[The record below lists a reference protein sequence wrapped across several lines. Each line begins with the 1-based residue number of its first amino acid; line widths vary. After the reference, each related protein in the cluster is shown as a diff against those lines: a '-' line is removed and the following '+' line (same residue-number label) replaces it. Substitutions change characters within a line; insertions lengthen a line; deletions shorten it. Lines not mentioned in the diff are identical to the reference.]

1 LSLDSA
7 LTWLGAGSL
16 AAWLYLLFCN
26 GRFWRGDQRLPARP
40 PVDGALARWPAVVAV
55 VPARN
60 EADVVERTLRSLLDQ
75 DYPGEL
81 QIVLVDDRSD
91 DGTGDIARRLAR
103 GPAAGSTSDSMARCA
118 DGPRLVV
125 VESEPMPS
133 GWVGKMW
140 AVHTG
145 IRLAEARWPDTPYLF
160 LTDADV
166 EHAAGSLRAM
176 VYKAETDGLGLVSL
190 MVMLHCQTAWEKLL
204 IPAFVYF
211 FQMLYPFPRIND
223 PRSRVAGAA
232 GGCALVRSDSLKRAG
247 GIESIRGEI
256 IDDCAL
262 GAALKTVGR
271 IWVGLSDTDYS
282 RRPYAR
288 LAEIWAMVARS
299 ADTQLRHSAWLLA
312 LTVVGLTLVFL
323 APALIAV
330 SLPLH
335 GNVWAA
341 GLAGIA
347 WLAMAWSFGP
357 TARRYQRS
365 SAFGLLL
372 PAAALLY
379 LGMTLDSA
387 RRHRSGEGS
396 RWKGRVGAGNPDA
409 AGAAVRPD

>member
-1 LSLDSA
+1 LPLDSP

-16 AAWLYLLFCN
+16 AAWTYLFFCN
-26 GRFWRGDQRLPARP
+26 GRFWQGDQRLCAQAPT
-40 PVDGALARWPAVVAV
+40 DDALAKWPAVVAV

-60 EADVVERTLRSLLDQ
+60 EADVVERALNSLLAQ

-81 QIVLVDDRSD
+81 QIVLVDDCSD

-103 GPAAGSTSDSMARCA
+103 VHSAGS
-118 DGPRLVV
+118 RLTI
-125 VESEPMPS
+125 VETEAMPD

-140 AVHTG
+140 AVQTG
-145 IRLAEARWPDTPYLF
+145 VRLAEARWPESPYLH

-166 EHAAGSLRAM
+166 EHDPGNLRAM
-176 VYKAETDGLGLVSL
+176 IYKAEAEGLGLVSL
-190 MVMLHCQTAWEKLL
+190 MVMLHCKTRWEKLL

-232 GGCALVRSDSLKRAG
+232 GGCMLIRAESLTSAG

-262 GAALKTVGR
+262 GAALKSVGR
-271 IWVGLSDTDYS
+271 VWVGLTDTEYS
-282 RRPYAR
+282 ARPYSGLR
-288 LAEIWAMVARS
+288 EIWAMVARS
-299 ADTQLRHSAWLLA
+299 AYTQLRHSAWMLA
-312 LTVVGLTLVFL
+312 LTVIGMALVFL
-323 APALIAV
+323 SPPLVALTFPV
-330 SLPLH
+330 H

-341 GLAGIA
+341 LLALSA
-347 WLAMAWSFGP
+347 WLAMAWSFRP
-357 TARRYQRS
+357 SALRYRRS
-365 SAFGLLL
+365 PAFGLIL

-387 RRHRSGEGS
+387 RRHWS
-396 RWKGRVGAGNPDA
+396 GAGNPWKGRAGAGNSRA
-409 AGAAVRPD
+409 AGEAADGD